1 MYARRLFCLLAASVG
16 TSAAA
21 LTPGVATAAP
31 LKGAGSTLVAPI
43 VSEWAAAFQTAT
55 GDQIQYSSLG
65 SDTGVIEV
73 TDGIVDFGASD
84 APLTTEQQSACTTAA
99 PKSCLT
105 IPWAL
110 SAVGV
115 GYNVPGI
122 GSGLELDG
130 SVLAAIYRGAITN
143 WDDAAIRQLNPTL
156 KLPKLAIT
164 PITQSGFDGTYTF
177 TSFLSAVSSE
187 WASTYGVTGEFPV
200 GIKTSGNAAVA
211 AKVQDTKGA
220 IGYISGS
227 YLLSSGIPTARIENA
242 AGHFEYPNPN
252 AIADAA
258 AIVSRVPASGSGI
271 SIVDPPKSQTIAYPI
286 SGFSYAIV
294 PKDPQ
299 QNAPELKAWLSFCV
313 TTGRSFGFT
322 LDFVRIP
329 KLVQYAAEARIAEI
343 S

>member
-1 MYARRLFCLLAASVG
+1 VG

-21 LTPGVATAAP
+21 RAPGATAAP
-31 LKGAGSTLVAPI
+31 LRGAGSTLVAPI

-55 GDQIQYSSLG
+55 GNEIQYSSLG

-84 APLTTEQQSACTTAA
+84 APLTAEQQSACTTAA

-110 SAVGV
+110 SAVGI

-122 GSGLELDG
+122 GSGLKLNG

-143 WDDAAIRQLNPTL
+143 WDNAAIRELNQTL
-156 KLPKLAIT
+156 KLPKLAIA
-164 PITQSGFDGTYTF
+164 PITQSGFDGTYMF

-187 WASTYGVTGEFPV
+187 WASRYGVTGDFPV
-200 GIKTSGNAAVA
+200 GIKAGGNAAVA
-211 AKVQDTKGA
+211 TKVKDTKGA
-220 IGYISGS
+220 IGYMSGS
-227 YLLSSGIPTARIENA
+227 YLLSSGITTAQIENA

-258 AIVSRVPASGSGI
+258 ATVSRVPATGI

-294 PKDPQ
+294 PKSPP
-299 QNAPELKAWLSFCV
+299 QNAPELKTWLSFCV